1 MSDFVFQ
8 PFQVNEQNDLPTID
22 SDTLASLS
30 KGLEDIA
37 SLPATT
43 TGQFA
48 LPSTPTTVTTPTT
61 PVIPEPR
68 GIQEPQPSEI
78 EVGDEVVQSCV
89 TPRKFLAV
97 KDVLKKEHERHRC
110 ALRLLPYF
118 FTPSELSNSNTDGTH
133 NKQPLDSTRLNS
145 LKVLVF
151 TRFPVEPSAQK
162 EKCWKFIKG
171 KINAKCRLSKRMY
184 KQAGKIRDG

>member
-1 MSDFVFQ
+1 M
-8 PFQVNEQNDLPTID
+8 
-22 SDTLASLS
+22 ASLS
-30 KGLEDIA
+30 EGLEDIV
-37 SLPATT
+37 SPPATT

-48 LPSTPTTVTTPTT
+48 LPLTPTTVTTPTT

-68 GIQEPQPSEI
+68 SVQEPQSSEI
-78 EVGDEVVQSCV
+78 EVGDKVVRSCV

-110 ALRLLPYF
+110 ALGLLPYF
-118 FTPSELSNSNTDGTH
+118 FTPAELSNSNTDGTH

-151 TRFPVEPSAQK
+151 TCFPVEPSAEK
-162 EKCWKFIKG
+162 ENCWKFIKG
-171 KINAKCRLSKRMY
+171 KINAKCRLSKHMHE
-184 KQAGKIRDG
+184 QVGEIRDC